1 MSVVLLASATGT
13 ALTGVGLPVGASLA
27 SLAALC
33 GFLSVSTGASLKR
46 VVMKVNKHEQ
56 IVTLCR
62 NTISSINTSVS
73 QALSDN
79 VISHEEF
86 VEVKNKVQEYGKQ
99 KDDIRNK
106 KKVCTRKRK
115 LREVKKAGRNGDH
128 RKTCEKKV
136 KLDLAISLGTWLM
149 PSRMIINS
157 ESTVGYR

>member
-86 VEVKNKVQEYGKQ
+86 VEVKNKV
-99 KDDIRNK
+99 
-106 KKVCTRKRK
+106 
-115 LREVKKAGRNGDH
+115 
-128 RKTCEKKV
+128 
-136 KLDLAISLGTWLM
+136 
-149 PSRMIINS
+149 
-157 ESTVGYR
+157 

>member
-1 MSVVLLASATGT
+1 
-13 ALTGVGLPVGASLA
+13 
-27 SLAALC
+27 
-33 GFLSVSTGASLKR
+33 
-46 VVMKVNKHEQ
+46 MKVNKHEQ

-106 KKVCTRKRK
+106 KKVCT
-115 LREVKKAGRNGDH
+115 
-128 RKTCEKKV
+128 
-136 KLDLAISLGTWLM
+136 
-149 PSRMIINS
+149 
-157 ESTVGYR
+157 